1 MLCPECNN
9 ELWLDHTT
17 NVVIDMETYE
27 TQTNYFY
34 TCMKPGCGNYRK
46 IINGA
51 EEGKEAM
58 IQEATL

>member
-1 MLCPECNN
+1 MLCPECNT

-17 NVVIDMETYE
+17 TTKDEAGTETA
-27 TQTNYFY
+27 NYFY

-58 IQEATL
+58 IREVSK